1 MAKDENTSSQDRS
14 TPRRLGSKQVA
25 KDEKRAATI
34 AAYRGDG
41 LQIRWQNMQE
51 NEQPRSQHT
60 EGKGLQNRWQKMSF
74 SGFIFVSHVLFASL
88 SRLVFLSTC
97 FYVLSSFLFW
107 FFVAHANFVQ
117 KTKNFAGGCRPQT
130 PADLFLF
137 KNKDMVRHTF
147 FCTFCDIPITKL
159 SIF

>member
-1 MAKDENTSSQDRS
+1 MAKYENTSSQDRS

-74 SGFIFVSHVLFASL
+74 SGFIFVSHVFVCFFKSFSVFYQLAFMFQTCCLSL
-88 SRLVFLSTC
+88 RCNVQLYELRKQLRKSTKSPGT
-97 FYVLSSFLFW
+97 FS
-107 FFVAHANFVQ
+107 Q
-117 KTKNFAGGCRPQT
+117 KYNKTHTHRHNSKSKLG
-130 PADLFLF
+130 LFL
-137 KNKDMVRHTF
+137 
-147 FCTFCDIPITKL
+147 IPEHCY
-159 SIF
+159 